1 MHKNILIVGAST
13 GIGEEMTKLFALNN
27 ANTVLAISRNVE
39 SNTDFEKL
47 DNVICKNLDLES
59 TNLKTDLHRFLDSF
73 QSIDFVVF
81 NAGKLI
87 NKPFL
92 ELSEEEIL
100 SSYKVNVLSAFN
112 VFQVVIPKMKNPNS
126 HVVTVSS
133 MGAFQGSVKFSGLSS
148 YSSSK
153 AALTNLTEM
162 LAEEFKDSNISFNC
176 LCLGAAQTNML
187 EQAFPGYQAPVSA
200 SKMAE
205 YIVDFTLNANQWLNG
220 KIIPVS
226 LSTP

>member
-13 GIGEEMTKLFALNN
+13 GIGEEMTKLFAQNKS
-27 ANTVLAISRNVE
+27 NTILAISRNVE
-39 SNTDFEKL
+39 SNTDFENL
-47 DNVICKNLDLES
+47 ENVICKNIDLES
-59 TNLKTDLHRFLDSF
+59 TNLKTDLHQFLDSF

-92 ELSEEEIL
+92 ELSEEEIV
-100 SSYKVNVLSAFN
+100 SSYKVNVLSAFS
-112 VFQVVIPKMKNPNS
+112 VFQVVLPKMKNPNS
-126 HVVTVSS
+126 HVVTISS

-162 LAEEFKDSNISFNC
+162 LAEEFKDSNVSFNC

-200 SKMAE
+200 EKMAE
-205 YIVDFTLNANQWLNG
+205 YIVDFTLNSNQWLNG

>member
-13 GIGEEMTKLFALNN
+13 GIGEEMTKLFALNKS
-27 ANTVLAISRNVE
+27 NTVLAISRNVE

-47 DNVICKNLDLES
+47 DNVICKNIDLEN
-59 TNLKTDLHRFLDSF
+59 TNLKTDLHQFLDSF
-73 QSIDFVVF
+73 QSIDYVVF

-92 ELSEEEIL
+92 ELSDEEIL

-126 HVVTVSS
+126 HVVTISS

-200 SKMAE
+200 EKMAE

>member
-1 MHKNILIVGAST
+1 M
-13 GIGEEMTKLFALNN
+13 
-27 ANTVLAISRNVE
+27 
-39 SNTDFEKL
+39 
-47 DNVICKNLDLES
+47 
-59 TNLKTDLHRFLDSF
+59 DSF

-81 NAGKLI
+81 NSGKLI
-87 NKPFL
+87 NRPFL
-92 ELSEEEIL
+92 ELTEEEIL

-126 HVVTVSS
+126 HVVTISS

-162 LAEEFKDSNISFNC
+162 LAEEFKNSNISFNC
-176 LCLGAAQTNML
+176 LCLGAAQTTML

-200 SKMAE
+200 EKMAE

>member
-13 GIGEEMTKLFALNN
+13 GIGEEMTKLFALNK
-27 ANTVLAISRNVE
+27 ANTILAISRNVE
-39 SNTDFEKL
+39 SNTDFENL
-47 DNVICKNLDLES
+47 ENVICKNIDLES
-59 TNLKTDLHRFLDSF
+59 TNLKTDLHQFLDSF

-92 ELSEEEIL
+92 ELSEEEIV
-100 SSYKVNVLSAFN
+100 SSYKVNVLSAFS
-112 VFQVVIPKMKNPNS
+112 VFQVVLPKMKNPNS
-126 HVVTVSS
+126 HVVTISS

-162 LAEEFKDSNISFNC
+162 LAEEFKDSNVSFNC

-200 SKMAE
+200 EKMAE
-205 YIVDFTLNANQWLNG
+205 YIVDFTLNAHQWLNG

>member
-13 GIGEEMTKLFALNN
+13 GIGEELTKLFALNN

-47 DNVICKNLDLES
+47 DNVICKNIDLES
-59 TNLKTDLHRFLDSF
+59 TNLKTDLHQFLDSF

-112 VFQVVIPKMKNPNS
+112 VFQVVIPKMNNPNS

>member
-1 MHKNILIVGAST
+1 MHKNILIIGAST
-13 GIGEEMTKLFALNN
+13 GIGFEMTKLFALNKE
-27 ANTVLAISRNVE
+27 NTVLAISRNSE
-39 SNTDFEKL
+39 YITDFQNL
-47 DNVICKNLDLES
+47 DNVVCKNIDLAS
-59 TNLKTDLHRFLDSF
+59 LSLKTDLEQFLNSF
-73 QSIDFVVF
+73 PTIDYVIF

-92 ELSEEEIL
+92 ELTEHEIL
-100 SSYKVNVLSAFN
+100 ASYNINVLSAFS
-112 VFQVVIPKMKNPNS
+112 VFQVVLPKMKNPNS
-126 HVVTVSS
+126 HVVTISS

-162 LAEEFKDSNISFNC
+162 LAEEFKDSNVKFNC
-176 LCLGAAQTNML
+176 LCLGAAQTKML
-187 EQAFPGYQAPVSA
+187 EQAFPGYQAPISA
-200 SKMAE
+200 EKMAE
-205 YIVDFTLNANQWLNG
+205 YIVDFTLKAHQWLNG

>member
-13 GIGEEMTKLFALNN
+13 GIGQEMTKLFALNK

-47 DNVICKNLDLES
+47 DNVICKNIDLES
-59 TNLKTDLHRFLDSF
+59 TNLKTDLHQFLDSF
-73 QSIDFVVF
+73 QSIDYVVF

-92 ELSEEEIL
+92 ELSNEEIL

-126 HVVTVSS
+126 HVVTISS

-162 LAEEFKDSNISFNC
+162 LAEEFKNSNISFNC
-176 LCLGAAQTNML
+176 LCLGAAQTTML

-200 SKMAE
+200 EKMAE
-205 YIVDFTLNANQWLNG
+205 FIVDFTLNANQWLNG

>member
-13 GIGEEMTKLFALNN
+13 GIGEEMTKLFALNK
-27 ANTVLAISRNVE
+27 ANTILAISRNVE
-39 SNTDFEKL
+39 SNPDFENL
-47 DNVICKNLDLES
+47 DNVICKNIDLES
-59 TNLKTDLHRFLDSF
+59 TNLKTDLHQFLDSF
-73 QSIDFVVF
+73 QSIDYVVF

-92 ELSEEEIL
+92 ELSEEEIV
-100 SSYKVNVLSAFN
+100 SSYKVNVLSAFS
-112 VFQVVIPKMKNPNS
+112 VFQVVLPKMKNPNS
-126 HVVTVSS
+126 HVVTISS

-162 LAEEFKDSNISFNC
+162 LAEEFKDSNVSFNC
-176 LCLGAAQTNML
+176 LCLGAAQTTML

-200 SKMAE
+200 SKLAE
-205 YIVDFTLNANQWLNG
+205 FIVDFTLKANQWLNG

>member
-13 GIGEEMTKLFALNN
+13 GIGEEMTKLFALNK
-27 ANTVLAISRNVE
+27 ANTILAISRNVE
-39 SNTDFEKL
+39 SNPDFENL
-47 DNVICKNLDLES
+47 DNVICKNIDLES
-59 TNLKTDLHRFLDSF
+59 TNLKTDLHQFLDSF
-73 QSIDFVVF
+73 QSIDLVVF

-92 ELSEEEIL
+92 ELSEEEIV
-100 SSYKVNVLSAFN
+100 SSYKVNVLSAFS
-112 VFQVVIPKMKNPNS
+112 VFQVVLPKMKNPNS
-126 HVVTVSS
+126 HVVTISS

-162 LAEEFKDSNISFNC
+162 LAEEFKDSNVSFNC

-200 SKMAE
+200 EKMAE

>member
-27 ANTVLAISRNVE
+27 SNTVLAISRNVE

-47 DNVICKNLDLES
+47 DNVICKNIDLES
-59 TNLKTDLHRFLDSF
+59 TNLKTDLHQFLDSF

>member
-1 MHKNILIVGAST
+1 MHKNILIIGAST
-13 GIGEEMTKLFALNN
+13 GIGEEMTKLFALNK

-47 DNVICKNLDLES
+47 DNVICKNIDLES
-59 TNLKTDLHRFLDSF
+59 TNLKTDLHQFLDSF

-92 ELSEEEIL
+92 ELAEEEIV
-100 SSYKVNVLSAFN
+100 SSYKVNVLSAFS

-126 HVVTVSS
+126 HVVTISS

-162 LAEEFKDSNISFNC
+162 LAEEFKDSNIRFNC
-176 LCLGAAQTNML
+176 LCLGAAQTTML

-205 YIVDFTLNANQWLNG
+205 FIVDFTQKANQWLNG

>member
-13 GIGEEMTKLFALNN
+13 GIGEEMTKLFALNK

-47 DNVICKNLDLES
+47 DNVICKNIDLES
-59 TNLKTDLHRFLDSF
+59 TKLKTDLHQFLDSF

-92 ELSEEEIL
+92 ELSDEEIL

-176 LCLGAAQTNML
+176 LCLGAAQTTML

-205 YIVDFTLNANQWLNG
+205 FIVDFTLKANQWLNG

>member
-1 MHKNILIVGAST
+1 MHKNILIIGAST
-13 GIGEEMTKLFALNN
+13 GIGFEMTKLFALNKE
-27 ANTVLAISRNVE
+27 NTVIAISRNSE
-39 SNTDFEKL
+39 SITDFENL
-47 DNVICKNLDLES
+47 DNVISKNIDLAS
-59 TNLKTDLHRFLDSF
+59 LSLKTDLEQFLNSF
-73 QSIDFVVF
+73 PTIDYVVF

-92 ELSEEEIL
+92 ELTEQEIL
-100 SSYKVNVLSAFN
+100 ASYNINVLSAFS
-112 VFQVVIPKMKNPNS
+112 VFQVVLPKMKNPNS
-126 HVVTVSS
+126 HVVTISS

-162 LAEEFKDSNISFNC
+162 LAEEFKDSNVKFNC
-176 LCLGAAQTNML
+176 LCLGAAQTKML

-200 SKMAE
+200 EKMAE
-205 YIVDFTLNANQWLNG
+205 YIVDFTLKAHQWLNG

>member
-13 GIGEEMTKLFALNN
+13 GIGEEMTKLFALNK

-47 DNVICKNLDLES
+47 DNVICKNIDLES
-59 TNLKTDLHRFLDSF
+59 TNLKTDLHQFLDSF

-92 ELSEEEIL
+92 ELAEEEIV

-126 HVVTVSS
+126 HVVTISS

-162 LAEEFKDSNISFNC
+162 LAEEFKDSNIRFNC
-176 LCLGAAQTNML
+176 LCLGAAQTTML

-205 YIVDFTLNANQWLNG
+205 FIVDFTLKANQWLNG

>member
-13 GIGEEMTKLFALNN
+13 GIGEEMTKLFALNKS
-27 ANTVLAISRNVE
+27 NTVLAISRNVE

-47 DNVICKNLDLES
+47 DNVICKNIDLES
-59 TNLKTDLHRFLDSF
+59 TNLKTDLHQFLDSF
-73 QSIDFVVF
+73 QSIDYVVF

-92 ELSEEEIL
+92 ELSDEEIL

-126 HVVTVSS
+126 HVVTISS

-200 SKMAE
+200 EKMAE

>member
-1 MHKNILIVGAST
+1 MHKNILIIGAST
-13 GIGEEMTKLFALNN
+13 GIGEEMIKLFAANKE
-27 ANTVLAISRNVE
+27 NTVLAISRNVE
-39 SNTDFEKL
+39 TNPNFEKL
-47 DNVICKNLDLES
+47 DNVICKNIDLES
-59 TNLKTDLHRFLDSF
+59 TNLKIDLHQFLDSF
-73 QSIDFVVF
+73 QSIDYVVF

-100 SSYKVNVLSAFN
+100 SSYKVNVLSVFS
-112 VFQVVIPKMKNPNS
+112 VFQVVIPKMKNTNS
-126 HVVTVSS
+126 HVVTISS
-133 MGAFQGSVKFSGLSS
+133 MGAFQGSVKFAGLSS

-176 LCLGAAQTNML
+176 LCLGAAQTEML
-187 EQAFPGYQAPVSA
+187 AQAFPGYQAPVSA

-205 YIVDFTLNANQWLNG
+205 FIADFTMKANQWING

>member
-59 TNLKTDLHRFLDSF
+59 TNLKTDLHQFLDSF

>member
-13 GIGEEMTKLFALNN
+13 GIGEEMTKLFALNK

-47 DNVICKNLDLES
+47 DNVICKNIDLES
-59 TNLKTDLHRFLDSF
+59 TKLKTDLHQFLDSF
-73 QSIDFVVF
+73 QSIDYVVF

-87 NKPFL
+87 NRPFL
-92 ELSEEEIL
+92 ELTEEEIL

-112 VFQVVIPKMKNPNS
+112 FFQVVIPKMKNPNS
-126 HVVTVSS
+126 HVVTISS

-162 LAEEFKDSNISFNC
+162 LAEEFNNSNISFNC
-176 LCLGAAQTNML
+176 LCLGAAQTTML

-205 YIVDFTLNANQWLNG
+205 FIVDFTLKANQWLNG

>member
-1 MHKNILIVGAST
+1 MHKNILIIGAST
-13 GIGEEMTKLFALNN
+13 GIGEEMTKLFALNK

-47 DNVICKNLDLES
+47 DNVICKNIDLES
-59 TNLKTDLHRFLDSF
+59 TNLKTDLHQFLDSF

-92 ELSEEEIL
+92 ELAEEEIV
-100 SSYKVNVLSAFN
+100 SSYKVNVLSAFS

-126 HVVTVSS
+126 HVVTISS

-162 LAEEFKDSNISFNC
+162 LAEEFKDSNIRFNC
-176 LCLGAAQTNML
+176 LCLGAAQTTML

-205 YIVDFTLNANQWLNG
+205 FIVDFTLKANQWLNG

>member
-13 GIGEEMTKLFALNN
+13 GIGEEMTKLFALNK
-27 ANTVLAISRNVE
+27 ANTILAISRNVE
-39 SNTDFEKL
+39 SNTDFKKL
-47 DNVICKNLDLES
+47 DNVICKNIDLES
-59 TNLKTDLHRFLDSF
+59 TNLKTVLHQFLDSF

-92 ELSEEEIL
+92 ELSEEEIV
-100 SSYKVNVLSAFN
+100 SSYKVNVLSAFS
-112 VFQVVIPKMKNPNS
+112 VFQVVLPKMKNPNS
-126 HVVTVSS
+126 HVVTISS

-162 LAEEFKDSNISFNC
+162 LAEEFKDSNVSFNC

-200 SKMAE
+200 EKMAE

>member
-1 MHKNILIVGAST
+1 MHKNILIIGAST
-13 GIGEEMTKLFALNN
+13 GIGFEMTKLFALNKE
-27 ANTVLAISRNVE
+27 NTVLAISRNSE
-39 SNTDFEKL
+39 SITDFENL
-47 DNVICKNLDLES
+47 DNVVCKNIDLAS
-59 TNLKTDLHRFLDSF
+59 LSLKTDLEQFLNSF
-73 QSIDFVVF
+73 PTIDYVVF

-92 ELSEEEIL
+92 ELTEHEIL
-100 SSYKVNVLSAFN
+100 ATYNINVLSAFN
-112 VFQVVIPKMKNPNS
+112 VFQVVLPKMKNPNS
-126 HVVTVSS
+126 HVVTISS

-162 LAEEFKDSNISFNC
+162 LAEEFKDSNVKFNC
-176 LCLGAAQTNML
+176 LCLGAAQTKML
-187 EQAFPGYQAPVSA
+187 EKAFPGYQAPVSA
-200 SKMAE
+200 EKMAE
-205 YIVDFTLNANQWLNG
+205 YIVDFTLKAHQWLNG

>member
-1 MHKNILIVGAST
+1 MHKNILIIGAST
-13 GIGEEMTKLFALNN
+13 GIGEEMTKLFALNK

-47 DNVICKNLDLES
+47 DNVICKNIDLES
-59 TNLKTDLHRFLDSF
+59 TNLKTDLHQFLDCF

-92 ELSEEEIL
+92 ELAEEEIV
-100 SSYKVNVLSAFN
+100 SSYKVNVLSAFS

-126 HVVTVSS
+126 HVVTISS

-162 LAEEFKDSNISFNC
+162 LAEEFKDSNIRFNC
-176 LCLGAAQTNML
+176 LCLGAAQTTML

-205 YIVDFTLNANQWLNG
+205 FIVDFTLKANQWLNG

>member
-1 MHKNILIVGAST
+1 
-13 GIGEEMTKLFALNN
+13 MTKLFAQNKS
-27 ANTVLAISRNVE
+27 NTILAISRNVE
-39 SNTDFEKL
+39 SNTDFENL
-47 DNVICKNLDLES
+47 ENVICKNIDLES
-59 TNLKTDLHRFLDSF
+59 TNLKTDLHQFLDSF

-92 ELSEEEIL
+92 ELSEEEIV
-100 SSYKVNVLSAFN
+100 SSYKVNVLSAFS
-112 VFQVVIPKMKNPNS
+112 VFQVVLPKMKNPNS
-126 HVVTVSS
+126 HVVTISS

-162 LAEEFKDSNISFNC
+162 LAEEFKDSNVSFNC

-200 SKMAE
+200 EKMAE
-205 YIVDFTLNANQWLNG
+205 YIVDFTLNSNQWLNG

>member
-13 GIGEEMTKLFALNN
+13 GIGEEMTKLFALNKE
-27 ANTVLAISRNVE
+27 NTVIAISRNSE
-39 SNTDFEKL
+39 SITDFENL
-47 DNVICKNLDLES
+47 DNVISKNIDLASLSLITDLEQ
-59 TNLKTDLHRFLDSF
+59 FLNSF
-73 QSIDFVVF
+73 PTIDYVVF

-92 ELSEEEIL
+92 ELTEQEIL
-100 SSYKVNVLSAFN
+100 ASYNINVLSAFS
-112 VFQVVIPKMKNPNS
+112 VFQVVLPKMKNPNS
-126 HVVTVSS
+126 HVVTISS

-162 LAEEFKDSNISFNC
+162 LAEEFKDSNVKFNC
-176 LCLGAAQTNML
+176 LCLGAAQTKML
-187 EQAFPGYQAPVSA
+187 EQAFPGYQAPVSGE
-200 SKMAE
+200 KMAE
-205 YIVDFTLNANQWLNG
+205 YIVDFTLKAHQWLNG

>member
-1 MHKNILIVGAST
+1 MHKNILIIGAST
-13 GIGEEMTKLFALNN
+13 GIGFEMTKLFALNKE
-27 ANTVLAISRNVE
+27 NTVIAISRNSE
-39 SNTDFEKL
+39 SITDFENL
-47 DNVICKNLDLES
+47 DNVISKNIDLAS
-59 TNLKTDLHRFLDSF
+59 LSLKTDLEQFLNSF
-73 QSIDFVVF
+73 PTIDYVVF

-92 ELSEEEIL
+92 ELTEQEIL
-100 SSYKVNVLSAFN
+100 ASYNINVLSAFS
-112 VFQVVIPKMKNPNS
+112 VFQVVLPKMKNPNS
-126 HVVTVSS
+126 HVVTISS

-162 LAEEFKDSNISFNC
+162 LAEEFKDSNVKFNC
-176 LCLGAAQTNML
+176 LCLGAAQTKML
-187 EQAFPGYQAPVSA
+187 EKAFPGYQAPVSA
-200 SKMAE
+200 EKMAE
-205 YIVDFTLNANQWLNG
+205 YIVDFTLKAHQWLNG

>member
-13 GIGEEMTKLFALNN
+13 GIGEEMTKLFALNK
-27 ANTVLAISRNVE
+27 ANTILAISRNVE

-47 DNVICKNLDLES
+47 DNVIGKNIDLES
-59 TNLKTDLHRFLDSF
+59 TNLKTVLHQFLDSF

-87 NKPFL
+87 NKSFL
-92 ELSEEEIL
+92 ELSEEEIV
-100 SSYKVNVLSAFN
+100 SSYKVNVLSAFS
-112 VFQVVIPKMKNPNS
+112 VFKVVLPKMKNPNS
-126 HVVTVSS
+126 HVVTISS

-162 LAEEFKDSNISFNC
+162 LAEEFKDSNVSFNC

-200 SKMAE
+200 EKMAE
-205 YIVDFTLNANQWLNG
+205 YIVDFTLNAHQWLNG

>member
-13 GIGEEMTKLFALNN
+13 GIGEEMTKLFALNK

-47 DNVICKNLDLES
+47 DNVICKNIDLES
-59 TNLKTDLHRFLDSF
+59 TNLKTDLHQFLDSF
-73 QSIDFVVF
+73 QSIDYVVF

-87 NKPFL
+87 NKSFL
-92 ELSEEEIL
+92 ELTEEEIL
-100 SSYKVNVLSAFN
+100 SSYKVNVLSAFT

-126 HVVTVSS
+126 HVVSISS

-176 LCLGAAQTNML
+176 LCLGAAQTIML

>member
-13 GIGEEMTKLFALNN
+13 GIGEEMTKLFAQNKS
-27 ANTVLAISRNVE
+27 NTILAISRNVE
-39 SNTDFEKL
+39 SNTDFENL
-47 DNVICKNLDLES
+47 ENVICKNIDLES
-59 TNLKTDLHRFLDSF
+59 TNLKTDLHQFLDSF

-92 ELSEEEIL
+92 ELSEEEIV
-100 SSYKVNVLSAFN
+100 SSYKVNVLSAFS
-112 VFQVVIPKMKNPNS
+112 VFQVVLPKMKNPNS
-126 HVVTVSS
+126 HVVTISS

-162 LAEEFKDSNISFNC
+162 LAEEFKDSNVSFNC

-200 SKMAE
+200 EKMAE

>member
-13 GIGEEMTKLFALNN
+13 GIGEEMTKLFALNK

-47 DNVICKNLDLES
+47 DNVICKNIDLES
-59 TNLKTDLHRFLDSF
+59 TKLKTDLHQFLDSF
-73 QSIDFVVF
+73 QSIDYVVF

-87 NKPFL
+87 NRPFL
-92 ELSEEEIL
+92 ELTEEEIL
-100 SSYKVNVLSAFN
+100 SSYKVNVLSAFT

-126 HVVTVSS
+126 HVVTISS

-162 LAEEFKDSNISFNC
+162 LAEEFNNSNISFNC
-176 LCLGAAQTNML
+176 LCLGAAQTTML

-205 YIVDFTLNANQWLNG
+205 FIVDFTLKANQWLNG

>member
-13 GIGEEMTKLFALNN
+13 GIGEEMTKLFA
-27 ANTVLAISRNVE
+27 ANKDNKVLAISRNVE
-39 SNTDFEKL
+39 SNTDLEKL
-47 DNVICKNLDLES
+47 DNVICKNIDLES
-59 TNLKTDLHRFLDSF
+59 TNLKTDLHQFLDSF
-73 QSIDFVVF
+73 QSIDYVVF

-92 ELSEEEIL
+92 ELTEEEIL
-100 SSYKVNVLSAFN
+100 SSYKVNVLSAFS

-126 HVVTVSS
+126 HVVSISS

-176 LCLGAAQTNML
+176 LCLGAAQTEML
-187 EQAFPGYQAPVSA
+187 EKAFPGYQAPISA
-200 SKMAE
+200 FKIAE
-205 YIVDFTLNANQWLNG
+205 FIADFTLNANQWLNG

>member
-13 GIGEEMTKLFALNN
+13 GIGQEMTKLFALNK

-47 DNVICKNLDLES
+47 DNVICKNIDLES
-59 TNLKTDLHRFLDSF
+59 TNLKTDLHQFLDSF
-73 QSIDFVVF
+73 QSIDYVVF

-92 ELSEEEIL
+92 ELSNEEIL

-112 VFQVVIPKMKNPNS
+112 VFQGVIPKMKNPNS
-126 HVVTVSS
+126 HVVTISS

-162 LAEEFKDSNISFNC
+162 LAEEFKNSNISFNC
-176 LCLGAAQTNML
+176 LCLGAAQTTML
-187 EQAFPGYQAPVSA
+187 EQAFPGYKAPVSA
-200 SKMAE
+200 EKMAE
-205 YIVDFTLNANQWLNG
+205 FIVDFTLNANQWLNG